1 MNSILLKE
9 AIADARAVRATALA
23 NAKASLEEAF
33 NSRFSAVFADKLRE
47 DSSVEDPLVDQPEI
61 SESTDCDKVGST
73 QPSKSDGT
81 KKWSAKNTDTAGKP
95 TSKSITP
102 NNIPSPTDGGDKT
115 KPLSKINRGNA
126 MDGTPN
132 GIKEVSEVGEEE
144 SVEEMVTNED
154 LDEIIK
160 ELEAEASVDDNSPN
174 DLPAPEGNVA
184 ASVDSGPPNE
194 DPAAEDSQEI
204 KSGDTVVIS
213 KIAAQPPTD
222 NQSPETADPESSLSS
237 SPTAGA
243 EDAHPMEEEDIDL
256 NELLASLNEES
267 KEEKEEKEDDGDS
280 DKKEVDEILKVQL
293 SETTSQRDEAYR
305 TVEYLK
311 KQLNEINL
319 LNAKLLYTNK
329 LFKEFGMNRDQK
341 TRIIEAF
348 DLTKTVREVKLT
360 YANWCESLDFGGKAR
375 RNVNN
380 NPLNGLV
387 VVAEG
392 KASKTVSSTKPKE
405 IITENCNEQA
415 RRFQKLAGINVKK

>member
-1 MNSILLKE
+1 MKI
-9 AIADARAVRATALA
+9 
-23 NAKASLEEAF
+23 
-33 NSRFSAVFADKLRE
+33 
-47 DSSVEDPLVDQPEI
+47 SV
-61 SESTDCDKVGST
+61 TD
-73 QPSKSDGT
+73 
-81 KKWSAKNTDTAGKP
+81 
-95 TSKSITP
+95 
-102 NNIPSPTDGGDKT
+102 
-115 KPLSKINRGNA
+115 
-126 MDGTPN
+126 
-132 GIKEVSEVGEEE
+132 
-144 SVEEMVTNED
+144 
-154 LDEIIK
+154 
-160 ELEAEASVDDNSPN
+160 
-174 DLPAPEGNVA
+174 
-184 ASVDSGPPNE
+184 
-194 DPAAEDSQEI
+194 
-204 KSGDTVVIS
+204 
-213 KIAAQPPTD
+213 
-222 NQSPETADPESSLSS
+222 
-237 SPTAGA
+237 
-243 EDAHPMEEEDIDL
+243 
-256 NELLASLNEES
+256 LNEES